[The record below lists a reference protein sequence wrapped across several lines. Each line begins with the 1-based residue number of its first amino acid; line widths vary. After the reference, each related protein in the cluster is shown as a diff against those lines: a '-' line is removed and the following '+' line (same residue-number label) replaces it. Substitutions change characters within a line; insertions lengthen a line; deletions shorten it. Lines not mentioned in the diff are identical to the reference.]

1 MIMQRSPLCEAIRP
15 VCRAAPHD
23 QLGRVSA
30 ELGRVPAVGLASAG
44 RCAGGEPRVDQWM
57 ITGAAGSPV
66 SLVARIA
73 ALRGSNA
80 AGMNVSRMSTRAT
93 QKVNANASDI

>member
-1 MIMQRSPLCEAIRP
+1 MQRSPLCEAIRP

-30 ELGRVPAVGLASAG
+30 GTLGRVPAVGLASAG
-44 RCAGGEPRVDQWM
+44 GCAGGEPPIDQWM

>member
-1 MIMQRSPLCEAIRP
+1 MQRSPLCEAIRP

-44 RCAGGEPRVDQWM
+44 SSVPAGGEPRVDQWM
-57 ITGAAGSPV
+57 ITGAAASPV

-80 AGMNVSRMSTRAT
+80 AGMNVSRMRTSAT